1 MKVSMSYST
10 RKLIILNQIRGY
22 NNEHLIDNIEF
33 TIPNELS
40 GFNIGLL
47 FAQDDHTPI
56 GAVSLA
62 LAWTSGML
70 TYSVPNGLT
79 IYRRIEFQIVA
90 AHPTDG
96 RVWKSQIGYFYFDE
110 PLPDHSDMPFTE
122 LSPYPDWIAAIE
134 AALAAADAANEAT
147 LVVNGV
153 VADAEQA
160 ILDIAETEAIIIAN
174 EATRQEI
181 YNNLLAVN
189 GIVYISN
196 GNIRS
201 ATKEDIDADTV
212 DGLHASELSLAPYIH
227 EQLFFSSI
235 WTITHNRN
243 SYPSATLV
251 DETNSTFYGSITYPD
266 LNTIQIVLSKPM
278 IGKAYVI

>member
-79 IYRRIEFQIVA
+79 IFREIEFQIVA

-96 RVWKSQIGYFYFDE
+96 RVWKSQIGHFYFDE

-122 LSPYPDWIAAIE
+122 LSPYPDWLLAIE
-134 AALAAADAANEAT
+134 AANAAAANANEAALT
-147 LVVNGV
+147 VEAATNAAYAAVVRIEEV
-153 VADAEQA
+153 EA
-160 ILDIAETEAIIIAN
+160 AIITN
-174 EATRQEI
+174 EASRQEI
-181 YNNLLAVN
+181 YENLLAVN
-189 GIVYISN
+189 GVIYSTN
-196 GNIRS
+196 GSFRA
-201 ATKEDIDADTV
+201 ATKEDIDAGTL
-212 DGLHASELSLAPYIH
+212 DGYHASDFLRSGYLHYQNAAS
-227 EQLFFSSI
+227 QLWEIQHDRENFPSI
-235 WTITHNRN
+235 TIIDHLN
-243 SYPSATLV
+243 TLV
-251 DETNSTFYGSITYPD
+251 FGDVTYIDKNNLSIYFTKPVSGMAY
-266 LNTIQIVLSKPM
+266 IV
-278 IGKAYVI
+278 

>member
-79 IYRRIEFQIVA
+79 IFREIEFQIVA

-96 RVWKSQIGYFYFDE
+96 RVWKSQIGHFYFDE

-147 LVVNGV
+147 LAVNGAI
-153 VADAEQA
+153 ADAEQA

-212 DGLHASELSLAPYIH
+212 DGLHVSELSLAPYIH
-227 EQLFFSSI
+227 EQLFFSSTWI
-235 WTITHNRN
+235 ITHNRN

-266 LNTIQIVLSKPM
+266 LNTIQVILSKPM